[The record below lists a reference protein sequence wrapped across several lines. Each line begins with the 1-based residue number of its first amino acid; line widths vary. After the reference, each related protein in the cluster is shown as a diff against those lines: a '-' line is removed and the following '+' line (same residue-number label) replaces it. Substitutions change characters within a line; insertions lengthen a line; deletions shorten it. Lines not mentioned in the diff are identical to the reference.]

1 VTALALALMLMG
13 QVHVDTVLRLEFE
26 PDDIIYSVSTN
37 RLLVF
42 SAAHESLYVLNCGD
56 YSIDKVIP
64 LNGHFNTGVYWAYNW
79 QRDKYYMVT
88 ITPDELIVFDAAS
101 DSLTRRLPIYGTR
114 KPCYAAK
121 HDRVY
126 VCDDTVMRIL
136 DCGTDSF
143 VGTVPNG
150 TYSPW
155 GAVSWDSVG
164 DKLYA
169 TAHNSPTED
178 VLLAYSC
185 ANDSPVAAVNT
196 GIFRPMVL
204 AYYPPLHKAYLGSD
218 WGMDKVASYDCEHDS
233 VIRELAVNYQG
244 STRGTAGYD
253 AARGKLYL
261 SNRGVTKDT
270 LCAIDCRTDSI
281 IKRTPLPYHVL
292 DMAMASRTG
301 RLYFTIPDP
310 TNLVMV
316 LDCRTDTLLG
326 PGFEIGWG
334 PYGPMHLAYDSVHNR
349 VFVSCEDSSIYVL
362 ADDTTGVAER
372 RLQFPALWDVAISP
386 NPAMDR
392 AVIRWQVPV
401 EANVSLCVYNTAGQL
416 VNVLADGRTKPG
428 TYTRVWSGTDAKGRR
443 LANGVYFC
451 TLDNGTKRISRKVL
465 LTE

>member
-1 VTALALALMLMG
+1 MTALLVASLLTG
-13 QVHVDTVLRLEFE
+13 QVHVDTVVRLAFM
-26 PDDIIYSVSTN
+26 PDNIIYVESTD
-37 RLLVF
+37 RLLTF

-88 ITPDELIVFDAAS
+88 ITPDELMVFDPAC

-126 VCDDTVMRIL
+126 VCDDTVMRVL

-143 VGTVPNG
+143 VGSVPNG
-150 TYSPW
+150 AYRPW

-164 DKLYA
+164 DKVYA
-169 TAHNSPTED
+169 FAYDAED

-185 ANDSPVAAVNT
+185 VNDSLVATVST
-196 GIFRPMVL
+196 GIFRPSVL

-218 WGMDKVASYDCEHDS
+218 WGRDKVASYDCEHDS
-233 VIRELAVNYQG
+233 VVRELSVNYQG
-244 STRGTAGYD
+244 STYGTAGYD
-253 AARGKLYL
+253 AARGKLYVPNAGA
-261 SNRGVTKDT
+261 SRDT

-281 IKRTPLPYHVL
+281 INRTPLPYIVSDL
-292 DMAMASRTG
+292 AMASRTD
-301 RLYFTIPDP
+301 RLYITIPAP
-310 TNLVMV
+310 TSLIMV
-316 LDCRTDTLLG
+316 LDCRADTLLG
-326 PGFEIGWG
+326 PGFQTGG
-334 PYGPMHLAYDSVHNR
+334 GAGFMAYDSVYNR
-349 VFVSCEDSSIYVL
+349 VFVSCGDSSIYVL
-362 ADDTTGVAER
+362 SDDTTGVAER
-372 RLQFPALWDVAISP
+372 RLQFPAQWDVAISP
-386 NPAMDR
+386 NPAIDR

-401 EANVSLCVYNTAGQL
+401 EADVSLCVYNTAGQR
-416 VNVLADGRTKPG
+416 VKVLADGRTKPG
-428 TYTRVWSGTDAKGRR
+428 TYTSVWSGTDAKGRR

-451 TLDNGTKRISRKVL
+451 TLDNGTKRISRKVV